1 MNTAQHWFQSWIAEP
16 ELSLCRRLN
25 AYCRHHGVRTL
36 FRVVSKVGDGY
47 FWYALALGLL
57 LFGGE
62 RGLQTTLR
70 MALVGLVSVLLYRKL
85 KHWTRRPRPYARHQ
99 GIAAHIAAMDEFSFP
114 SGHTLHAVSFS
125 LVAISWY
132 PNLAVVLLPFTLL
145 VAASRV
151 ILGVHYP
158 SDVLA
163 ATALGVLLAL
173 PALAP
178 A

>member
-1 MNTAQHWFQSWIAEP
+1 MNSTQNWFQHWIAGP
-16 ELSLCRRLN
+16 ELRLCQRLN
-25 AYCRHHGVRTL
+25 NCCQHRGARGL
-36 FRVVSKVGDGY
+36 FRLISKVGDGY
-47 FWYALALGLL
+47 AWYALMLALLV
-57 LFGGE
+57 FGGE

-70 MALVGLVSVLLYRKL
+70 MALVGLVSVLLYRAL
-85 KHWTRRPRPYARHQ
+85 KRWTRRPRPYARHQ
-99 GIAAHIAAMDEFSFP
+99 GIAAHIAALDEFSFP

-132 PNLAVVLLPFTLL
+132 PGLAVVLLPFTLL

-163 ATALGVLLAL
+163 AVALGVLLAL

-178 A
+178 S

>member
-1 MNTAQHWFQSWIAEP
+1 MNFTQDWFQHWIAGP
-16 ELSLCRRLN
+16 ELRVCQRLN
-25 AYCRHHGVRTL
+25 ACCQYRGVRSL
-36 FRVVSKVGDGY
+36 FRLVSKVGDGY
-47 FWYALALGLL
+47 VWYALMLALL

-70 MALVGLVSVLLYRKL
+70 MALVGLVSVLLYRTL
-85 KHWTRRPRPYARHQ
+85 KRLTRRPRPYARHQ

-125 LVAISWY
+125 LVAISWF
-132 PNLAVVLLPFTLL
+132 PGLSVVLLPFTLL

-163 ATALGVLLAL
+163 ATVLGVLLAL

-178 A
+178 V